1 MAKDESRVQSLLSAF
16 TRKRVQKEPKPE
28 VKPNDTETQKSA
40 YTPAMRTA
48 VAGGLGAALDLAR
61 TSLANMDDR
70 NHKLALSEQLF
81 SALDTG
87 ARAAGTVGVFT
98 HTDGK
103 PMAARLALTGAAF
116 FAAGAPISAL
126 GAAASKDLAAT
137 DKQNANSQMALAR
150 MQGAL
155 STNFG
160 RVVRR
165 PFL

>member
-16 TRKRVQKEPKPE
+16 SRKRVQKEPKPE

-48 VAGGLGAALDLAR
+48 VAGGLGVVLDLAR
-61 TSLANMDDR
+61 TSLANMDDK
-70 NHKLALSEQLF
+70 NQKLALSEQLF
-81 SALDTG
+81 SALTTG
-87 ARAAGTVGVFT
+87 AKAAGTVGVFT

-126 GAAASKDLAAT
+126 RAATGKDLAGAG
-137 DKQNANSQMALAR
+137 KQNQNSAHAMAKLTGS
-150 MQGAL
+150 QGG
-155 STNFG
+155 FG
-160 RVVRR
+160 RAVRR